1 MRNNPFEAHNI
12 NHLSP
17 SSIGSWVG
25 DLPMWIMRYLYGIN
39 DKVGVGAYRGIAVET
54 ALQKKYDDGIFN
66 YDFLESEFLKICN
79 ENQIPVDDEKAMKE
93 HGILPK
99 YGTIV
104 DRYFN
109 YGNLVSYQ
117 EKVELN
123 FDDLPVPILGYID
136 FNFEDVIVDLK
147 TTARMPSKP
156 SEGHLRQMAFYSM
169 AYQDKE
175 VHLFYVTPRDYK
187 VFKLSKNTLKVYQ
200 KQLLNIP
207 FAIHNYLSQS
217 EDKVILTNR
226 TYPNFDKWEWSD
238 YMKNEAK
245 KIWS

>member
-1 MRNNPFEAHNI
+1 MT
-12 NHLSP
+12 
-17 SSIGSWVG
+17 
-25 DLPMWIMRYLYGIN
+25 
-39 DKVGVGAYRGIAVET
+39 K
-54 ALQKKYDDGIFN
+54 
-66 YDFLESEFLKICN
+66 
-79 ENQIPVDDEKAMKE
+79 EKDNL
-93 HGILPK
+93 IK
-99 YGTIV
+99 YGTIL
-104 DRYFN
+104 DEHFEYD
-109 YGNLVSYQ
+109 GLISTQ

-136 FNFEDVIVDLK
+136 FNFKDVIVDLK

-200 KQLLNIP
+200 KQLLNIA
-207 FAIHNYLSQS
+207 FAIQNYLSQS